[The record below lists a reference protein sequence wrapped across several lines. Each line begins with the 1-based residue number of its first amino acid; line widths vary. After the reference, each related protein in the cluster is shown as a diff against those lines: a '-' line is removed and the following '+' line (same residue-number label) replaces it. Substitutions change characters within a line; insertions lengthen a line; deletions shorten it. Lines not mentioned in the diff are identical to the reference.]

1 MKKQTET
8 KEQFRERFEKE
19 IKSGFVIPRYLQH
32 QASSNLT
39 NHPREDRD
47 RPSGSNKPKGR
58 YDRYIYTDFP
68 VSDKPILDP
77 SSPFFLKEIESQ
89 AILEYLVDNR
99 TGDQTPERP
108 STPDL
113 EYGAYFSTSP
123 SSNSVSG
130 EDDLPEMKCSYELGS
145 IEPKY
150 NHEEVFQ
157 SSSVY
162 PVARTEP
169 YQRYLSLPGAV
180 LENEQPGRV
189 FLSGLEKRIKLEEP
203 EMHPI
208 TDQGNILAEEIREFM
223 EDGGEIRGSEGGKM
237 EETDLENLIFTER
250 EEEMM
255 EKEDLLNSKLQ
266 TAELLQVLAKTR
278 VNQPPILN
286 LDLKLTT
293 SKILSHVVVLDTA
306 VVMLYRQLVDEIKNM
321 PGITVVLPVM
331 IDLEL
336 DLLMTTENIKIRV
349 HAGEAKDWVLQEFKH
364 SYSLKK
370 TDKVGQD
377 HVLEFS
383 QSIFRIA
390 RNEVFKKCT
399 VFSCD
404 PELLSYSGKDQVLVA
419 HQDTILDNL
428 QNRGLIL
435 EQMRI
440 EEGEKVF
447 NNLR

>member
-1 MKKQTET
+1 MET
-8 KEQFRERFEKE
+8 KEQFRKRFEE
-19 IKSGFVIPRYLQH
+19 EVKSEFVIPRYSQH
-32 QASSNLT
+32 QASSNL
-39 NHPREDRD
+39 NNRSSADPQ
-47 RPSGSNKPKGR
+47 SGSNKPKGR
-58 YDRYIYTDFP
+58 YHRYIYTDFQA
-68 VSDKPILDP
+68 SDKPIVDQ
-77 SSPFFLKEIESQ
+77 SSPFFIKEVASQ
-89 AILEYLVDNR
+89 AISEFLIDNR

-108 STPDL
+108 STPDI

-123 SSNSVSG
+123 SSSSANSVLG
-130 EDDLPEMKCSYELGS
+130 EDDLQEMKYSYELG
-145 IEPKY
+145 Y
-150 NHEEVFQ
+150 NHEEVFK

-162 PVARTEP
+162 PGAMAEP
-169 YQRYLSLPGAV
+169 YQRYLQPPGAV
-180 LENEQPGRV
+180 LAKEQPGRV
-189 FLSGLEKRIKLEEP
+189 FLSGEEKRIKLEEP
-203 EMHPI
+203 EMHP

-266 TAELLQVLAKTR
+266 PVEFLHVLAKTR

-293 SKILSHVVVLDTA
+293 SRILSHVVVLDTA
-306 VVMLYRQLVDEIKNM
+306 VVMLCRHLVDEIKNM
-321 PGITVVLPVM
+321 PGITVVLPALV
-331 IDLEL
+331 DLEL

-364 SYSLKK
+364 SYSLKNSN
-370 TDKVGQD
+370 KVGQD
-377 HVLEFS
+377 QVLGFS

-390 RNEVFKKCT
+390 RNKIFKKCT

-404 PELLSYSGKDQVLVA
+404 AEILSYSGKDQILVA
-419 HQDTILDNL
+419 HQDNILYTI
-428 QNRGLIL
+428 QNRSLIL

-447 NNLR
+447 NKLR